1 MRFRMYIKG
10 SILPTVLVMGTVMF
24 MGVLIC
30 IDLYDMKWR
39 LSAGNYAD
47 LQRNAWVE
55 SALLLYQLDSTF
67 MHKPDKNNSIIL
79 FDDKPQSTVTIHRSN
94 WGLYELVTAETHDK
108 KLKKIC
114 LIGYKA
120 DTNITPALYVSDNGQ
135 AFTLA
140 GNSNLKG
147 LACLPENGLLYS
159 QVGSDF
165 YSGEYVENTF
175 VKQSPDD
182 LPEHIEYGQSMQH
195 LKGVN
200 SQISSLTKVSLKNSF
215 TENTLYL
222 QSNSISGSSIR
233 GNFVIYSDQKIEL
246 YNDTYIEDAILVAPK
261 VIIHDGFRGNLQVIS
276 SDTVLLGEEV
286 ILNYP
291 SGIFIPQA
299 GEDSYI
305 GIGTKSQVNG
315 YVIFCQQEENRAEKL
330 TPHYYQNDS
339 TRIRGL
345 VWVEGISQI
354 HGGVTGSLYGRDM
367 NYYTPEG
374 YYRNILYNAK
384 VYGSDAM
391 AYPFWLK
398 SNYGKKIVKWVG

>member
-10 SILPTVLVMGTVMF
+10 SILPTVLVIGTVMF

-67 MHKPDKNNSIIL
+67 IERLDKNKSIIL
-79 FDDKPQSTVTIHRSN
+79 FNDKPQSAVTIHRSN

-114 LIGYKA
+114 LMGYKA

-135 AFTLA
+135 AFTLT

-147 LACLPENGLLYS
+147 LAYLPENGLLYS

-175 VKQSPDD
+175 IKQSTGD
-182 LPEHIEYGQSMQH
+182 LPEHIGHGQSMQN
-195 LKGVN
+195 LKGIN
-200 SQISSLTKVSLKNSF
+200 PQISSLNRVSLKNSF
-215 TENTLYL
+215 AENTLYL
-222 QSNSISGSSIR
+222 QSNTISGSSIR
-233 GNFVIYSDQKIEL
+233 GNIVFYSDQKIEL

-261 VIIHDGFRGNLQVIS
+261 VIIHDGFRGNLQVVA

-286 ILNYP
+286 VLNYP
-291 SGIFIPQA
+291 SGIFIPEA
-299 GEDSYI
+299 GPDSYI
-305 GIGTKSQVNG
+305 EIAPTSQVNG
-315 YVIFCQQEENRAEKL
+315 YVIFCRQEENKEEKL
-330 TPHYYQNDS
+330 SPHYYQNDS
-339 TRIRGL
+339 TRVRGL
-345 VWVEGISQI
+345 VWIEGVSQI
-354 HGGVTGSLYGRDM
+354 HGGITGSLYGRVI

-384 VYGSDAM
+384 VYSSDAM

-398 SNYGKKIVKWVG
+398 SNHGKKIVKWVG